1 LFRGRKAGRVARLT
15 DSPGKGAFMTDAGR
29 QTVVDVALQGTQL
42 AQPAD
47 AASRAQVLGKLR
59 LTDQTFRTLTRL
71 AAIGVLVLL
80 SGVILSLCRGA
91 RPALHT
97 FGLDFITTQSWNPV
111 TEKFGAL
118 APIYGTIVTSFI
130 AMAIA
135 VPLGLLITLFLTEL
149 CPMWLRRPIGIAIE
163 LLAGIPSI
171 IYGIW
176 GLFVFAPFLQKWVQ
190 PALIDTFGSIPI
202 LSDLFEGPPY
212 GIGMLTASLILAI
225 MVLPFVTSVS
235 RDVFEAVPPVLKE
248 AAYGLGCTTWEVIR
262 YVVLP
267 YTRVGVIGGVMLGL
281 GRALGETMAVTFVI
295 GNAHKISSS
304 LLAPGTTISATIA
317 NEFTE
322 AVGDLYTSS
331 LIALGLIL
339 FVITFIVLA
348 AARYMLM
355 RIERRIG

>member
-1 LFRGRKAGRVARLT
+1 ML
-15 DSPGKGAFMTDAGR
+15 
-29 QTVVDVALQGTQL
+29 
-42 AQPAD
+42 
-47 AASRAQVLGKLR
+47 
-59 LTDQTFRTLTRL
+59 
-71 AAIGVLVLL
+71 
-80 SGVILSLCRGA
+80 
-91 RPALHT
+91 
-97 FGLDFITTQSWNPV
+97 
-111 TEKFGAL
+111 
-118 APIYGTIVTSFI
+118 
-130 AMAIA
+130 IA
-135 VPLGLLITLFLTEL
+135 VPVGLFIALFLTEL

-176 GLFVFAPFLQKWVQ
+176 GLFVFAPFLQQHVQ
-190 PALIDTFGSIPI
+190 PFLIAVFGEIPI
-202 LSDLFEGPPY
+202 LSTLFAGPPY
-212 GIGMLTASLILAI
+212 GIGVFTAGLILAI
-225 MVLPFVTSVS
+225 MVLPFITSIS

-248 AAYGLGCTTWEVIR
+248 AAYGLGCTTWEVAR

-295 GNAHKISSS
+295 GNAHRISGS

-322 AVGDLYTSS
+322 AVGDLYTSA

-348 AARYMLM
+348 IARLFLL
-355 RIERRIG
+355 RLNARVGA